1 MRLVLENSMHPLV
14 PLQQDLQ
21 ALELYIELEVI
32 RCNHWFTYT
41 LDVDDDLLEDGY
53 KIPPLLLQPY
63 IENAIVHGLRHKE
76 KQGGKLFVG
85 IKRESGHVVI
95 SIEDNGIG
103 RMNSIRM
110 NNENQRPR
118 EHLGMEVTGRR
129 IALLQ
134 KMTENKV
141 EFTIEDIQP
150 SSDTG
155 TRVRIILPEQFGFES
170 NTLN

>member
-1 MRLVLENSMHPLV
+1 
-14 PLQQDLQ
+14 
-21 ALELYIELEVI
+21 
-32 RCNHWFTYT
+32 
-41 LDVDDDLLEDGY
+41 
-53 KIPPLLLQPY
+53 
-63 IENAIVHGLRHKE
+63 LRHKE